1 MAAALAAKESTRP
14 RFGWAALVLAAT
26 SIALTVGSFFFVSW
40 GWQLGIVAAI
50 AAIAYGGLA
59 LRYRRGDTAAAL
71 IGIGLGLMVVLFGV
85 LVILV
90 FVFTPG
96 D

>member
-71 IGIGLGLMVVLFGV
+71 IGIGLMVVLFGV